1 MDTSNPERVGVPN
14 GEGSPCGP
22 GRPPTVYTA
31 MRSEISTR
39 LDSEILRL
47 TLPALGALAA
57 DPLVSMV
64 DTAFVGRLGVVP
76 LAALGVNTS
85 IFALTFVVFNFLAY
99 GTTPRV
105 ARAVGSGDRT
115 GAGDV
120 VMQAFLLALVVGG
133 LVTLAVELLA
143 VPIVTL
149 MGAGPDLRDP
159 TLSYLRIRALAGPAV
174 LLVTAGHGAFRGY
187 QDTRT
192 PLLVTLGLNAVNL
205 VLDPLFIF
213 GFGWGLRGAALAT
226 LVAQWVGALWFVYL
240 ILGSRRREL
249 GIRPR
254 VPGLAEIR
262 PFLRIGGELAL
273 RTVALIGTLTLA
285 TAVAT
290 RLGTVQVAAHQVATQ
305 IWLLLAMI
313 VDSLAVAAQALVASY
328 RGAGDE
334 SMARR
339 ASKRLL
345 EWGLVSGLAL
355 AGLFFLLAPI
365 LPRLFTDEP
374 AVLEVIGQIFPFV
387 VAMQPINAIV
397 FVWDGVFMGA
407 ERFRFLAIQMAVSA
421 ACAAII
427 ILLVIPLGW
436 GIAGVWWGIVALMVV
451 RAITLAIGYRN
462 PRLLSAG
469 R

>member
-1 MDTSNPERVGVPN
+1 
-14 GEGSPCGP
+14 
-22 GRPPTVYTA
+22 
-31 MRSEISTR
+31 MRSETSTR
-39 LDSEILRL
+39 LDSAILRL

-64 DTAFVGRLGVVP
+64 DTVFVGRLGVVP

-99 GTTPRV
+99 GTTPMV
-105 ARAVGSGDRT
+105 ARAVGRGDRA

-120 VMQAFLLALVVGG
+120 VMQAFLLAIVVGG
-133 LVTLAVELLA
+133 LATLAVESLA

-149 MGAGPDLRDP
+149 MGAGPDLREP

-226 LVAQWVGALWFVYL
+226 LAAQWSGALWFVHL
-240 ILGSRRREL
+240 LLRSRRREL

-254 VPGLAEIR
+254 LPSLPEIR

-273 RTVALIGTLTLA
+273 RTLALIGTLTLA

-290 RLGTVQVAAHQVATQ
+290 RIGTAQVAAHQVGSQ

-313 VDSLAVAAQALVASY
+313 VDSLAVAAQALVAGY
-328 RGAGDE
+328 RGAGDAI
-334 SMARR
+334 MARR
-339 ASKRLL
+339 ASNRLL
-345 EWGLVSGLAL
+345 VWGLVSGLAL
-355 AGLFFLLAPI
+355 GGLFFLLAPV
-365 LPRLFTDEP
+365 LPRLFTDEA
-374 AVLEVIGQIFPFV
+374 AVLEAVGQIFPFV
-387 VAMQPINAIV
+387 VAMQPLNAIV
-397 FVWDGVFMGA
+397 FVWDGVFIGA
-407 ERFRFLAIQMAVSA
+407 ERFRFLAVQMAFAA
-421 ACAAII
+421 ACAAIV

-436 GIAGVWWGIVALMVV
+436 GLAGVWWGIVVLMVV
-451 RAITLAIGYRN
+451 RAVTLAVGYRDS
-462 PRLLSAG
+462 RLLSAA

>member
-1 MDTSNPERVGVPN
+1 
-14 GEGSPCGP
+14 
-22 GRPPTVYTA
+22 
-31 MRSEISTR
+31 MRSETSTR
-39 LDSEILRL
+39 LDSAILRL

-64 DTAFVGRLGVVP
+64 DTVFVGRLGVVP

-99 GTTPRV
+99 GTTPMV
-105 ARAVGSGDRT
+105 ARAVGRGDRA

-120 VMQAFLLALVVGG
+120 VMQAFLLAIVVGG
-133 LVTLAVELLA
+133 LATLAVESLA

-149 MGAGPDLRDP
+149 MGAGPDLREP

-226 LVAQWVGALWFVYL
+226 LAAQWSGALWFVHL
-240 ILGSRRREL
+240 LLRSRRREL

-254 VPGLAEIR
+254 LPSLPEIR

-273 RTVALIGTLTLA
+273 RTLALIGTLTLA

-290 RLGTVQVAAHQVATQ
+290 RIGTAQVAAHQVGSQ

-313 VDSLAVAAQALVASY
+313 VDSLAVAAQALVAGY
-328 RGAGDE
+328 RGTGDAI
-334 SMARR
+334 MARR
-339 ASKRLL
+339 ASNRLL
-345 EWGLVSGLAL
+345 VWGLVSGLAL
-355 AGLFFLLAPI
+355 GGLFFLLAPV
-365 LPRLFTDEP
+365 LPRLFTDEA
-374 AVLEVIGQIFPFV
+374 AVLEAVGQIFPFV
-387 VAMQPINAIV
+387 VAMQPLNAIV
-397 FVWDGVFMGA
+397 FVWDGVFIGA
-407 ERFRFLAIQMAVSA
+407 ERFRFLAVQMAFAA
-421 ACAAII
+421 ACAAIV

-436 GIAGVWWGIVALMVV
+436 GLAGVWWGIVVLMVV
-451 RAITLAIGYRN
+451 RAVTLAVGYRDS
-462 PRLLSAG
+462 RLLSAA

>member
-1 MDTSNPERVGVPN
+1 
-14 GEGSPCGP
+14 
-22 GRPPTVYTA
+22 
-31 MRSEISTR
+31 MRSEVSAR
-39 LDSEILRL
+39 LDRDILRL
-47 TLPALGALAA
+47 TLPALGTLAA

-85 IFALTFVVFNFLAY
+85 IFVLTFVVFNFLAY

-374 AVLEVIGQIFPFV
+374 AVLAVIGQIFPFV

-427 ILLVIPLGW
+427 MLLVIPLGW

>member
-1 MDTSNPERVGVPN
+1 
-14 GEGSPCGP
+14 
-22 GRPPTVYTA
+22 
-31 MRSEISTR
+31 MRSQISTR

-64 DTAFVGRLGVVP
+64 DTVFVGRLGVVP

-149 MGAGPDLRDP
+149 MGAGPDLRGP

-226 LVAQWVGALWFVYL
+226 LAAQWIGALWFVYL
-240 ILGSRRREL
+240 ILGRRRREL

-254 VPGLAEIR
+254 VPRLAEIR

-273 RTVALIGTLTLA
+273 RTVALISTLTLA

-313 VDSLAVAAQALVASY
+313 VDSLAVAAQALVAGY

-339 ASKRLL
+339 SMRSCSCGTGYS
-345 EWGLVSGLAL
+345 WGRSVSGSS
-355 AGLFFLLAPI
+355 
-365 LPRLFTDEP
+365 
-374 AVLEVIGQIFPFV
+374 
-387 VAMQPINAIV
+387 
-397 FVWDGVFMGA
+397 
-407 ERFRFLAIQMAVSA
+407 RFRWPSRPRALPSSFFSSYRWAGGSP
-421 ACAAII
+421 ACGGASWSSWWSG
-427 ILLVIPLGW
+427 PLPW
-436 GIAGVWWGIVALMVV
+436 RSVTGIRGCF
-451 RAITLAIGYRN
+451 
-462 PRLLSAG
+462 RLEG
-469 R
+469 KRD

>member
-1 MDTSNPERVGVPN
+1 
-14 GEGSPCGP
+14 
-22 GRPPTVYTA
+22 
-31 MRSEISTR
+31 
-39 LDSEILRL
+39 LDREILRL

-355 AGLFFLLAPI
+355 AGLFFLLAPT

-427 ILLVIPLGW
+427 MLLVIPLGW